1 MTIPDGVLAA
11 IFVTGILFAIWTS
24 IIIFERLEYNRSKP
38 KSPRVVEYD
47 GPEPIGYDLDEKF
60 WDDPQWEQP
69 PYSSNVPKYMLNYDG
84 ILTTNEIRTLNL
96 EHYIQE
102 ATTGSSI
109 ILSEGMDLK
118 IMDYSGNVVRRI
130 PPYPSVDDHL

>member
-1 MTIPDGVLAA
+1 MTIHDGVLAA
-11 IFVTGILFAIWTS
+11 IFVTGIVFSVWMC
-24 IIIFERLEYNRSKP
+24 IIIFEHLEYNKSKP
-38 KSPRVVEYD
+38 KPPRIAKYD
-47 GPEPIGYDLDEKF
+47 GPEPIGYDLNEKF

-69 PYSSNVPKYMLNYDG
+69 PRSPNVPKYVLNYDNV
-84 ILTTNEIRTLNL
+84 LTANEVRTLNL

-118 IMDYSGNVVRRI
+118 IMDYSENVVRRI
-130 PPYPSVDDHL
+130 PPYPSVYDHL

>member
-1 MTIPDGVLAA
+1 MTIHDGALAS
-11 IFVTGILFAIWTS
+11 ILITGVAFSVWMC
-24 IIIFERLEYNRSKP
+24 IIIFEHLEYNKSKP
-38 KSPRVVEYD
+38 KPSQNVQYD

-69 PYSSNVPKYMLNYDG
+69 PRSPNVPKYILNYDD

-102 ATTGSSI
+102 ATTGSLI

-118 IMDYSGNVVRRI
+118 TMDYSGDIVRRI
-130 PPYPSVDDHL
+130 PPYPSVYDHL

>member
-24 IIIFERLEYNRSKP
+24 IIIFERLEHNRSKP

-118 IMDYSGNVVRRI
+118 IMDYTGNVVRRI